1 MTRQVFFPDPDRKPS
16 GFSPAA
22 RIKNAVFV
30 SGQVPVDSSGNLV
43 GEGDCRIQAE
53 QCFVNIESALRS
65 AGASMDD
72 VTKITAFIVRS
83 DDYPDY
89 ARVRLSKFPENGP
102 ASSSVFISGLVDPKF
117 LIEIEAIAIVEG

>member
-16 GFSPAA
+16 GFSPAT

-83 DDYPDY
+83 DDYPD
-89 ARVRLSKFPENGP
+89 
-102 ASSSVFISGLVDPKF
+102 
-117 LIEIEAIAIVEG
+117 